1 MAKAGWRATV
11 LTLFPEMFP
20 GPLGASLAGKSLKE
34 GIWSLKTL
42 DIRQFARD
50 KHRTVDDVPLGGGIG
65 MVLKPDVVAAAL
77 DEVSAAPGPRIYL
90 TPRGR
95 PLDQPLARQLAEGDG
110 AVFLCGR
117 YEGVDQRVID
127 AAQMLEVSIGDYIL
141 SGGEMAALTVLD
153 AVVRPDHRIQYRQC
167 RHFAARQNVVPDADF
182 QHLRRV
188 DHALV
193 DTLIAPTQKYRT
205 ITFGKLPRQ
214 RLVQWPTPRGQVDS
228 GAGSCADLVQC
239 RRHDIGLQHHADA
252 APERHVID
260 SPVLIARKLPN
271 VQRFQRPDA
280 LLQGFPGKRCPKRS
294 RKHLREQRQNRRP
307 PACLS
312 HLCRPP
318 AANRPPSP
326 SPATRRA
333 AQSRHARLPGQSAEH
348 SPDRRATSPRVPFQV

>member
-1 MAKAGWRATV
+1 MAEAGWQATV

-50 KHRTVDDVPLGGGIG
+50 KHRTVDDVPLGGGVG

-77 DEVSAAPGPRIYL
+77 GEGSAAPGPRIYL

-153 AVVRPDHRIQYRQC
+153 AVVRLLPGVIGKEESHREESFETGLLEPSLYT
-167 RHFAARQNVVPDADF
+167 H
-182 QHLRRV
+182 
-188 DHALV
+188 
-193 DTLIAPTQKYRT
+193 
-205 ITFGKLPRQ
+205 PRN
-214 RLVQWPTPRGQVDS
+214 WNG
-228 GAGSCADLVQC
+228 
-239 RRHDIGLQHHADA
+239 IE
-252 APERHVID
+252 APEILASGHHQK
-260 SPVLIARKLPN
+260 IAEWRLEEAKKET
-271 VQRFQRPDA
+271 RTRRPD
-280 LLQGFPGKRCPKRS
+280 LWQRYLQGQG
-294 RKHLREQRQNRRP
+294 
-307 PACLS
+307 
-312 HLCRPP
+312 
-318 AANRPPSP
+318 
-326 SPATRRA
+326 
-333 AQSRHARLPGQSAEH
+333 
-348 SPDRRATSPRVPFQV
+348 PDNKAKE